1 GVPEVQRHQDAGGP
15 AGQAAGARHQG
26 HRDRRLDSPGVVGV
40 ALQDVARAFGS
51 TQALRGVSL
60 EPAAGEVLAVVG
72 ANGAGKSTL
81 NKILSGALAPD
92 RGSGLVGG

>member
-1 GVPEVQRHQDAGGP
+1 M
-15 AGQAAGARHQG
+15 
-26 HRDRRLDSPGVVGV
+26 GV
-40 ALQDVARAFGS
+40 ALQDVAKAFGS

-92 RGSGLVGG
+92 RGSVLVEGEPVRLADRSPRAGRAWRPSTSARGSGRSPG